1 MVVLSHFL
9 NKAKGKFMLR
19 LFSLCCSTIL
29 LTLVVGCGSNVGLK
43 GKVTFSDD
51 GSPVPSGTVAF
62 RKDGK
67 IARGDIKEDG
77 TYVVGFEKEAD
88 GLPPGKYEVFISG
101 ACKVVGRNEAE
112 ETDILEPLIAKKYDA
127 PETSGLTVEV
137 TASTKVFDIKV
148 DRFQGR

>member
-1 MVVLSHFL
+1 
-9 NKAKGKFMLR
+9 MLR
-19 LFSLCCSTIL
+19 LFCCS
-29 LTLVVGCGSNVGLK
+29 VVFLMLIAGCGGENVGLK

-51 GSPVPSGTVAF
+51 DSPVTSGTVAF

-77 TYVVGFEKEAD
+77 TYVVGFDKVAN
-88 GLPPGKYEVFISG
+88 GLPPGKYQVFISG
-101 ACKVVGRNEAE
+101 AYQVVGRNEAAE
-112 ETDILEPLIAKKYDA
+112 EDILEPLLDKKYES

-148 DRFQGR
+148 DRFKKR